1 MDLIQKIKEQGNQGS
16 VLLADTYEFG
26 SLNGFV
32 NGTNSTNREI
42 TGELLEK
49 IIAWHKNPNKI
60 FLVLDYVHSNG
71 PSATYGKIIFSKYNW
86 YGYSNSKPYYFAHH
100 SNYMIS
106 LYLNADMN
114 SATLQWDL
122 LQIVHN

>member
-1 MDLIQKIKEQGNQGS
+1 MDLIQKIKQQGNQAS

-32 NGTNSTNREI
+32 SGMNNTNREI

-49 IIAWHKNPNKI
+49 IIVWHKNPNKI
-60 FLVLDYVHSNG
+60 FLVLDFVHSNG

-86 YGYSNSKPYYFAHH
+86 EGYSDSKPSYSA
-100 SNYMIS
+100 S
-106 LYLNADMN
+106 LLQYSVSLSLNVDMN
-114 SATLQWDL
+114 SATLNWHIFQ
-122 LQIVHN
+122 QSS